1 MNDRRLTGPWRD
13 TCAERPRPP
22 GRAPGSQTIS
32 SFGLRR
38 IRESTNIVVIEPDV
52 ADAFPTEAAVNEALR
67 GILNT
72 TRAVRHSGGLTDKA
86 LDRERSGRTSQPRK
100 KRARAVAE

>member
-1 MNDRRLTGPWRD
+1 MKKASEPDDMRTEYDFPSMKGGVRGKY
-13 TCAERPRPP
+13 
-22 GRAPGSQTIS
+22 I
-32 SFGLRR
+32 RR
-38 IRESTNIVVIEPDV
+38 IRESTNIVVIEPDI

-86 LDRERSGRTSQPRK
+86 LDRDRSGRTSRPRK
-100 KRARAVAE
+100 KRARAVGE